1 MTRRPPRATRTGTL
15 FPYTTLFRSISWA
28 PTSNWFRAWTD
39 AAVAAR
45 GLRIDSMTAKGR
57 PQWNSA
63 VLKRQQRE
71 GNEVAGRLL
80 ELRQAAKQGEFL
92 RSWQELVTPASRIH
106 ASYNVGRVSTGRLSS
121 SEPNLPQAIGRA
133 SCRERVCQDVEI
145 SGVAGP

>member
-1 MTRRPPRATRTGTL
+1 MRISDWSSDVCSSDLEASFDLAERYELGDEAEGL
-15 FPYTTLFRSISWA
+15 DISWA

-71 GNEVAGRLL
+71 GNEVAGRLD
-80 ELRQAAKQGEFL
+80 RK
-92 RSWQELVTPASRIH
+92 
-106 ASYNVGRVSTGRLSS
+106 STRLNSS
-121 SEPNLPQAIGRA
+121 H
-133 SCRERVCQDVEI
+133 
-145 SGVAGP
+145 

>member
-1 MTRRPPRATRTGTL
+1 MRISDWSSDVCSSDLEASFDLAERYELGDEAEGL
-15 FPYTTLFRSISWA
+15 DISWA

-106 ASYNVGRVSTGRLSS
+106 PSYNVGRVSTGRLSS
-121 SEPNLPQAIGRA
+121 SEPNLQQVTKKLKPAFR
-133 SCRERVCQDVEI
+133 
-145 SGVAGP
+145 

>member
-1 MTRRPPRATRTGTL
+1 MIRRPPRSTRTDTL
-15 FPYTTLFRSISWA
+15 LPYTTLFRSEAEGLDISWA

-92 RSWQELVTPASRIH
+92 RSWQEDRKNT
-106 ASYNVGRVSTGRLSS
+106 RLNSH
-121 SEPNLPQAIGRA
+121 
-133 SCRERVCQDVEI
+133 
-145 SGVAGP
+145 